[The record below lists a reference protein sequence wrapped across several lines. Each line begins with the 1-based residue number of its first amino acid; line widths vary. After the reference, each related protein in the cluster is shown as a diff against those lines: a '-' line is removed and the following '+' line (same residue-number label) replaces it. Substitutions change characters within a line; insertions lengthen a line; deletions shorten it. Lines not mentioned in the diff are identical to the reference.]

1 MCAGRPQNLPSSS
14 FAKSLLTQTARLD
27 SLLRIRS
34 METLAYRD
42 FREFVEKAQEVS
54 EWRLVE
60 GADWDKEIGALIE
73 VTAELPQPP
82 MLVFDKIKD
91 YPAGFRLVS
100 LPYASYKRVAL
111 AFGLPA
117 DKSKLE
123 IVRLVREK

>member
-1 MCAGRPQNLPSSS
+1 
-14 FAKSLLTQTARLD
+14 
-27 SLLRIRS
+27 
-34 METLAYRD
+34 MEPLAYRD
-42 FREFVEKAQEVS
+42 FRGFVEKAQEVS
-54 EWRLVE
+54 DWRLVE

-73 VTAELPQPP
+73 ATAELPQPP

-117 DKSKLE
+117 DKKSFFASIRNK
-123 IVRLVREK
+123 K

>member
-1 MCAGRPQNLPSSS
+1 
-14 FAKSLLTQTARLD
+14 
-27 SLLRIRS
+27 
-34 METLAYRD
+34 METLGYRD

-117 DKSKLE
+117 NKSKLE
-123 IVRLVREK
+123 IVRIGRAKDKIGPSPRPGGGQKFAADGERDGGRRG